1 MEREEHE
8 LDQRRVITL
17 LTDFGPGSG
26 YAAAMKGVILG
37 ITPGVQLVDLSHG
50 VPRHDIR
57 AGAFLLW
64 SVVPHF
70 PAGTVHV
77 AVVDPGVGTA
87 RKGLIVVA
95 GGQYLVG
102 PDNGLLYPAAE
113 RLGLE
118 AVYQI
123 KNERYMLPNVS
134 MTFHGRDIF
143 APVAAHLARGVA
155 PPEIGEEVSEWT
167 ELRFGTG
174 ELRDNT
180 LRGSVI
186 YIDSFGNVVTN
197 IPQELAQ
204 RVLTPGQEAE
214 VEVLKLGVRAR
225 ARFLEA
231 YALAGEGERLL
242 LIGSHGNLE
251 LAINR
256 GNAAQVLGIKL
267 GDELE
272 IKVRSARRDG
282 RC

>member
-1 MEREEHE
+1 MAQVRKG
-8 LDQRRVITL
+8 DRSRIITL

-37 ITPGVQLVDLSHG
+37 IAPEVQLIDLSHG
-50 VPRHDIR
+50 VPRHDVR
-57 AGAFLLW
+57 TGAYLLW
-64 SVVPHF
+64 SVAPYF
-70 PAGTVHV
+70 PAGTVHLG
-77 AVVDPGVGTA
+77 VVDPGVGTE

-118 AVYQI
+118 QVYKI
-123 KNERYMLPNVS
+123 TNERYMLPEVAP
-134 MTFHGRDIF
+134 TFHGRDIF
-143 APVAAHLARGVA
+143 APVAAHLAKGVA
-155 PPEIGEEVSEWT
+155 PEEIGEAIAEWT

-174 ELRDNT
+174 ELRDGT

-197 IPQELAQ
+197 IPKELAQ
-204 RVLTPGQEAE
+204 RALAPGQEAE

-231 YALAGEGERLL
+231 YAFAREGERLL

-267 GDELE
+267 GDELV
-272 IKVRSARRDG
+272 IRSGSARRDEG
-282 RC
+282 C